1 MLRKTNLVEGE
12 TYHVFNRGANKN
24 RIFTNKDDYR
34 RFLMLLHLCNSSK
47 PVLMREILT
56 KYRGRSSADIF
67 YEERPDKSLVSII
80 AYCLMPNHFHLVLRQ
95 KVKQGITKFMNR
107 VGTAY
112 SMYFN
117 VKYEH
122 SGVLFQG
129 RYKSSHI
136 GTESYF
142 RYIFAYIHLNPV
154 ELVDPTWKES
164 GIADPARVKSF
175 INTYDFSSF
184 KDYKKSERP
193 ERVILALKEKPDF
206 LATQNDLEELLRS
219 FAEDRPLQGLEAG
232 VK

>member
-142 RYIFAYIHLNPV
+142 RYIFAYIHLNPLDLFDMGW
-154 ELVDPTWKES
+154 EKNGP
-164 GIADPARVKSF
+164 AD
-175 INTYDFSSF
+175 
-184 KDYKKSERP
+184 
-193 ERVILALKEKPDF
+193 
-206 LATQNDLEELLRS
+206 
-219 FAEDRPLQGLEAG
+219 LQGACAFIKNFG
-232 VK
+232 YS